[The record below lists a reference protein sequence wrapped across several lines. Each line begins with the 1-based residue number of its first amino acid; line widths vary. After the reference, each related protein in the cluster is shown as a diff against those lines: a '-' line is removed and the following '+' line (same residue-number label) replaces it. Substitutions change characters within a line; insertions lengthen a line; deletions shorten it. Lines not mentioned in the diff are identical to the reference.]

1 MGGANDGR
9 YSLRRPSGAVC
20 EEVVAV
26 PKFDARPESLK
37 QTAPPPTEAT
47 APAPTARPG
56 ARKAPPAEPRNEAE
70 NEAEASEGLDV
81 DDALELPALDVDE
94 ALELQQPR
102 ERRVHSEERLVVP
115 GFDARQPERPA
126 PPAVPAPT
134 VRHRAKKLI
143 EQLRSVGPEDE
154 GPAVAAFRSLGVEAL
169 PFVAEAFPGLCWFD
183 RRLPFKSLARG
194 RDTGPLARVLAGFGA
209 EASATVAELM
219 RRPETDKRF
228 YATLLGV
235 DVGGDA
241 VLEALAERILDS
253 DLQTFDAAVVSLERW
268 RDERGPIE
276 AVLAPMREALP
287 LAHVDRGPRLRYV
300 TALHRLRDPRALEAF
315 ARALDPFDAEM
326 AERAHLALRTL
337 TGHDLGKRP
346 EDWAKWVKKQAGK
359 PRGRWLADA
368 LVGDDPMLVQT
379 AVHELAGLGFD
390 ASAALEGSPRDRKK
404 VRKAALRELA

>member
-1 MGGANDGR
+1 MGGGNDGR

-56 ARKAPPAEPRNEAE
+56 AREAPPAEPEIG
-70 NEAEASEGLDV
+70 ASEGLDV

-94 ALELQQPR
+94 ALDLQRPR

-115 GFDARQPERPA
+115 GFDARQPE
-126 PPAVPAPT
+126 
-134 VRHRAKKLI
+134 
-143 EQLRSVGPEDE
+143 

-169 PFVAEAFPGLCWFD
+169 PLVAEAFPGLCWFD

-268 RDERGPIE
+268 RDERGRIE

-300 TALHRLRDPRALEAF
+300 TALHRLRDPGALEAF

-368 LVGDDPMLVQT
+368 LVGDDPMLVHT